1 MPIRLTDLSLV
12 FAAGAVVTL
21 TACRKNESQSTKT
34 RPSSEAP
41 SASLELGSPLLPKVP
56 PLAGQTVHPVGA
68 TAEAPFYKMR
78 VEKVQECKVRD
89 YFAPAPG
96 SIKLGVEVTLEGTAD
111 KDVPVNPF
119 YAKLVDSEGY
129 SWTSTLAGC
138 TPDLKSMR
146 INSGDSAHGWITFEI
161 PKSATGLKLTYSPF
175 IVGAIKQELVFD
187 LGR

>member
-1 MPIRLTDLSLV
+1 MPIRVRDLRLTFAIALSLV
-12 FAAGAVVTL
+12 
-21 TACRKNESQSTKT
+21 ACSKNESESAKP
-34 RPSSEAP
+34 RAAREAP
-41 SASLELGSPLLPKVP
+41 SASLELGSPLLPKLP
-56 PLAGQTVHPVGA
+56 PLAGQTVHPVGT
-68 TAEAPFYKMR
+68 TAEAPFFKMR

-89 YFAPAPG
+89 YFAPAAG
-96 SIKLGVEVTLEGTAD
+96 SIKLGVDVTLEGTAD

-146 INSGDSAHGWITFEI
+146 INSGDSARGWITFEI

-175 IVGAIKQELVFD
+175 IVGSSKQELVFD